1 MKLANI
7 AVLLFATVT
16 IACGVDVNDPQAGYF
31 DDHTDKSGTQNF
43 NNMGSGTMEVNIN
56 YNNQT
61 TQPTVVNTVVPAA
74 SSSANSTVGYLIAG
88 MQIEYINGSLYG
100 TNLNQVEVSCDIA
113 YRSDA
118 PNNGYF
124 MDVRPNLSKYTT
136 IYGKPNC
143 ITITSVNCT
152 NSDFSSSGYGKT
164 VDKWVG
170 SQQLCQK

>member
-16 IACGVDVNDPQAGYF
+16 IACGVDVTDPQAGYF

-74 SSSANSTVGYLIAG
+74 SSSVNGTVGYLIAG

-100 TNLNQVEVSCDIA
+100 TNLNQVEVNCDIA

-118 PNNGYF
+118 PHNGYF
-124 MDVRPNLSKYTT
+124 FNVQPNLSDDTSIIGKTT
-136 IYGKPNC
+136 C
-143 ITITSVNCT
+143 ITITSVNCK
-152 NSDFSSSGYGKT
+152 NYDYSSSSYGKT
-164 VDKWVG
+164 VANWVG
-170 SQQLCQK
+170 SQQLCQQ